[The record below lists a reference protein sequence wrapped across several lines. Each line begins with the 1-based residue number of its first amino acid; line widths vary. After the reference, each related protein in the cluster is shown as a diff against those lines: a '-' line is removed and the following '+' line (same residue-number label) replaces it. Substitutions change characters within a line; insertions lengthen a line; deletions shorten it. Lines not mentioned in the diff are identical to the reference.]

1 MNRRMQILVYVNERA
16 ERFYERA
23 QNLGELA
30 AHTFVEQGQGRGQGA
45 ESEANAALK
54 KHRAQLTGLE
64 NIAETALKAT
74 DVLDYIKRQI
84 ARTDRK
90 GWSQEYKGERFG
102 ENLKRYLEDEEGI
115 KADIEWI
122 CAQMRIG
129 TQKDEDLRDRQY
141 IYLQL
146 IRQLIRQ
153 LVVQYE
159 YCVSQKVEEQLNAQ
173 RTGAATNTAHQ
184 R

>member
-1 MNRRMQILVYVNERA
+1 MNRRMHILIYVNERA
-16 ERFYERA
+16 ERFYEQA
-23 QNLGELA
+23 QKLGELA
-30 AHTFVEQGQGRGQGA
+30 AHTFLEQGQGRGHGA
-45 ESEANAALK
+45 ENEANAALK

-84 ARTDRK
+84 ARTDRR
-90 GWSQEYKGERFG
+90 GWSQEYAGKRFG
-102 ENLKRYLEDEEGI
+102 ESLKHYLEDEESI
-115 KADIEWI
+115 KADVEWI
-122 CAQMRIG
+122 CAKMHIG
-129 TQKDEDLRDRQY
+129 TQRDEDLRDRQY

-159 YCVSQKVEEQLNAQ
+159 YCVSQKIEELQHAQ
-173 RTGAATNTAHQ
+173 
-184 R
+184 